1 MGFILEENGVL
12 MPNQN
17 ELIEELNTIADQ
29 LGGTFQRL
37 TTFDSTGRQS
47 KKIVIEYD
55 VSTKK
60 S

>member
-1 MGFILEENGVL
+1 
-12 MPNQN
+12 MPNQS
-17 ELIEELNTIADQ
+17 ELIEELTTITEK
-29 LGGTFQRL
+29 LGGTLQRL
-37 TTFDSTGRQS
+37 TTYDQSGRTS